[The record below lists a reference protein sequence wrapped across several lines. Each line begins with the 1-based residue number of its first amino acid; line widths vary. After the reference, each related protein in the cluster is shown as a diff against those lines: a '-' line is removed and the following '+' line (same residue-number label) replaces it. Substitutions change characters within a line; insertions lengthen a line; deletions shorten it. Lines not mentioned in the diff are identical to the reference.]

1 MQWGVRPLM
10 VSSVEFAA
18 TAVGQQR
25 AASCSPMATM
35 ARQILAAAVRFWFRA
50 TSSLARAPRE
60 AVVPAVVQQAAVDP
74 QRVACRLLAAAVVRL
89 LLVAAVRLWFLEG
102 LISAPAL
109 EEQAVS
115 AKAQATA
122 DRRRAACRRLAATV
136 VHPVLAA
143 ADRLWFLEESF
154 SAPALEAPAVWAQG
168 TADRRRAACR
178 RLAPAV
184 VRLML
189 AAAVQL

>member
-1 MQWGVRPLM
+1 MQWAVRPLM
-10 VSSVEFAA
+10 VSSAEFAA

-35 ARQILAAAVRFWFRA
+35 ARQILA
-50 TSSLARAPRE
+50 
-60 AVVPAVVQQAAVDP
+60 
-74 QRVACRLLAAAVVRL
+74 
-89 LLVAAVRLWFLEG
+89 AAVRLWFLEG

-168 TADRRRAACR
+168 T
-178 RLAPAV
+178 
-184 VRLML
+184 
-189 AAAVQL
+189 